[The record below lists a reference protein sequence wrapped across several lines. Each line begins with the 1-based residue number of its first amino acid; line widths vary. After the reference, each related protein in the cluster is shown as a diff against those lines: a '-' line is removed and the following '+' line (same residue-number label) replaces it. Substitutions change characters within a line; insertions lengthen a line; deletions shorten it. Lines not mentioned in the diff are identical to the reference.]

1 MFFDEGPLIKTEF
14 AFYIGST
21 PTFYDFANHLW
32 INLGDGKCGFL
43 KVRPPEKAGEAK
55 VRVRV
60 RALAVMDLA
69 LMSQL
74 GFPVVKWPRE
84 AKVKGPHHYHTVAGV
99 CFTRLH
105 RGPSVAE
112 VTPLSAPI
120 SVLIDRNDT
129 ITVWFFVLVFSWLLH
144 KEYMVVNDKLFIVTN
159 CGRTGRGLL
168 IVSCFLLLFF
178 FWKRR
183 GGWDKFALMLGR
195 RRKKTEWASL
205 FFLECLLGLLPWDVR
220 YNLCV
225 QQRRIDNSCAC
236 DNAG

>member
-1 MFFDEGPLIKTEF
+1 
-14 AFYIGST
+14 
-21 PTFYDFANHLW
+21 
-32 INLGDGKCGFL
+32 
-43 KVRPPEKAGEAK
+43 
-55 VRVRV
+55 
-60 RALAVMDLA
+60 MDLA

-112 VTPLSAPI
+112 VTPLSASI
-120 SVLIDRNDT
+120 SVLIVRNYM
-129 ITVWFFVLVFSWLLH
+129 ITVWFFDLVISWLLH

-183 GGWDKFALMLGR
+183 GGWDKFALMLDEGG
-195 RRKKTEWASL
+195 KKQNELACFFWA
-205 FFLECLLGLLPWDVR
+205 CLGMSG
-220 YNLCV
+220 
-225 QQRRIDNSCAC
+225 ITCAC
-236 DNAG
+236 NNAG